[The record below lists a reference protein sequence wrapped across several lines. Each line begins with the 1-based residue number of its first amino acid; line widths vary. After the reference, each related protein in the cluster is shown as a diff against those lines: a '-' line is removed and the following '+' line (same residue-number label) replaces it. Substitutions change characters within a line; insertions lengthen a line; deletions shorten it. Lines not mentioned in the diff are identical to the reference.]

1 MGETT
6 SILEKVVLVYGS
18 LMSLIALGIML
29 AIIAL
34 GAGATGWEL
43 LGWIVIAIP
52 LFLLAILF
60 LVAGILEACGAYG
73 CKTAGMR
80 CRGGML
86 WAAVGLRGGQLL
98 LALGLVAIVVAA
110 AAESAAND
118 ARYAEYEDRLTR
130 WCEPAEGELC
140 PPAPPMPPYP
150 SWPPNPPSPSPH
162 PPGLAPAPPPYW
174 PGYESWPPNP
184 PAPSPHPPGLAP
196 APPPH
201 YPEYYYPDGSPRVN
215 PAIFFLPI
223 PPVLSVLSIA
233 GIVLDAILAA
243 RFCKRGAADRVAADG
258 IPMA

>member
-1 MGETT
+1 MGEST
-6 SILEKVVLVYGS
+6 SILEKVVLVYGT

-140 PPAPPMPPYP
+140 PPAPPSPPYP
-150 SWPPNPPSPSPH
+150 SWPPNPPNYPETWPSWPPSPPGAPPH
-162 PPGLAPAPPPYW
+162 PPGLAPAPPPY
-174 PGYESWPPNP
+174 
-184 PAPSPHPPGLAP
+184 
-196 APPPH
+196 
-201 YPEYYYPDGSPRVN
+201 YPVGSPSGVN
-215 PAIFFLPI
+215 PAVFFLPI

-243 RFCKRGAADRVAADG
+243 RFCKRGAAADRVAADG